1 MSGSC
6 SGRNDGCRI
15 GGRLL
20 YHFARSR
27 LGVGGVSEEGSARG
41 TARFSGGQCHRDSN
55 LGGAF
60 KSYVFEEEGT
70 GEGESQ
76 FCSRKSSSEPLSA
89 CLGSLNL
96 EDRPWKSCL
105 VPGAGTTTSAPNS
118 RRDIRFDPLVSRM
131 NKISFHHHSC
141 SCSLSLSEPAVADP
155 RFIGP
160 IDRHI
165 VNNSH
170 IF

>member
-6 SGRNDGCRI
+6 SGRKGGYRI

-70 GEGESQ
+70 GGGEEKVNLQPKVNLSV
-76 FCSRKSSSEPLSA
+76 LSA
-89 CLGSLNL
+89 CLGSLNP
-96 EDRPWKSCL
+96 EDRPWKS
-105 VPGAGTTTSAPNS
+105 
-118 RRDIRFDPLVSRM
+118 
-131 NKISFHHHSC
+131 
-141 SCSLSLSEPAVADP
+141 
-155 RFIGP
+155 
-160 IDRHI
+160 
-165 VNNSH
+165 
-170 IF
+170 